1 MSNKAKTDPVIG
13 ITCSSEARAK
23 PYSSIVERFGGEVK
37 YLIPGRKETWKED
50 VSEIDGLLLSGGLDV
65 HPDWYGQPPQ
75 PGRAYSKKRDELEI
89 NLVNASLKKDIPVL
103 AICRG
108 MQLLN
113 VAMGGSIVQSLAEH
127 DSVDPEDPSETDG
140 KESSFHRIFISPG
153 CRLASTVGSGGFV
166 RVNSRHHQGLKEPQK
181 SVDLMTSAWSLE
193 DGVIEALES
202 PVNDWVLGVQF
213 HPERRGELPPHFDRL
228 FETLVYKAKST
239 I

>member
-1 MSNKAKTDPVIG
+1 MPNKVKNDPVIG
-13 ITCSSEARAK
+13 ITCSSTARAK
-23 PYSSIVERFGGEVK
+23 PYSSIVEKFGGK
-37 YLIPGRKETWKED
+37 ARYLIPGEKETREGDIK
-50 VSEIDGLLLSGGLDV
+50 EIDGLLLSGGLDV
-65 HPDWYGQPPQ
+65 HPDWYGQKPQ
-75 PGRAYSKKRDELEI
+75 PDRIYSKKRDEFEI
-89 NLVNASLKKDIPVL
+89 NLVKASLNVDIPVL

-113 VAMGGSIVQSLAEH
+113 VAMGGSIVQSLTDH
-127 DSVDPEDPSETDG
+127 DSVDPEDSSETDRG
-140 KESSFHRIFISPG
+140 SSFHRIFISPG

-166 RVNSRHHQGLKEPQK
+166 RVNRRHHQRIKEAQK
-181 SVDLMTSAWSLE
+181 SDDLMASAWSLE

-202 PVNDWVLGVQF
+202 PVHDWVLGVQF

>member
-1 MSNKAKTDPVIG
+1 MPNKVKNDPVIG
-13 ITCSSEARAK
+13 ITCSSTARAK
-23 PYSSIVERFGGEVK
+23 PYSSIVEKFGGK
-37 YLIPGRKETWKED
+37 ARYLIPGKKETLED
-50 VSEIDGLLLSGGLDV
+50 DVKEIDGLLLSGGLDV
-65 HPDWYGQPPQ
+65 HPAWYGQNPQ
-75 PGRAYSKKRDELEI
+75 PGRTYSKKRDEFEI
-89 NLVNASLKKDIPVL
+89 NLVKGSLNVNIPVL

-113 VAMGGSIVQSLAEH
+113 VAMGGSIVQSMTDH
-127 DSVDPEDPSETDG
+127 DSVDPEDPGEFVG
-140 KESSFHRIFISPG
+140 RESSFHRIFISPG

-166 RVNSRHHQGLKEPQK
+166 RVNSRHHQGLKEAQK
-181 SVDLMTSAWSLE
+181 SDDLMASAWSLE

-202 PVNDWVLGVQF
+202 PVHDWVLGVQF

>member
-1 MSNKAKTDPVIG
+1 MPNKVQNDPVIG
-13 ITCSSEARAK
+13 ITCSSAARAK
-23 PYSSIVERFGGEVK
+23 PYSSIVEKFGGK
-37 YLIPGRKETWKED
+37 ARYLIPGKKETQEGDIK
-50 VSEIDGLLLSGGLDV
+50 EIDGLLLSGGLDV
-65 HPDWYGQPPQ
+65 HPAWYGQNPQ
-75 PGRAYSKKRDELEI
+75 PGRTYSKKRDEFEI
-89 NLVNASLKKDIPVL
+89 NLVKVSLNVDIPVL

-113 VAMGGSIVQSLAEH
+113 VAMGGSIVQSLTDH
-127 DSVDPEDPSETDG
+127 DSVDPEDSSETDRG
-140 KESSFHRIFISPG
+140 SSFHRIFISPG

-166 RVNSRHHQGLKEPQK
+166 RVNSRHHQGLKEAQK
-181 SVDLMTSAWSLE
+181 SDDLMASAWSLE

-202 PVNDWVLGVQF
+202 PVHDWVLGVQF

>member
-75 PGRAYSKKRDELEI
+75 PGRTYSKKRDELEI
-89 NLVNASLKKDIPVL
+89 NLVKASLNKDIPVL

-113 VAMGGSIVQSLAEH
+113 
-127 DSVDPEDPSETDG
+127 DG

>member
-1 MSNKAKTDPVIG
+1 MNPVIG
-13 ITCSSEARAK
+13 ITCTSILGGK
-23 PYSSIVERFGGEVK
+23 PYGSLVEKFGGEAK
-37 YLIPGRKETWKED
+37 YITSKVEESAGNT
-50 VSEIDGLLLSGGLDV
+50 VSEIDALLLSGGPDV
-65 HPDWYGQPPQ
+65 HPERYGEHPNPQ
-75 PGRAYSKKRDELEI
+75 RDYNRARDELEI
-89 NLVNASLKKDIPVL
+89 NLLKNSLTADIPIL

-113 VAMGGSIVQSLAEH
+113 VTLGGSLTESLEDH
-127 DSVDPEDPSETDG
+127 DSIPLKDSEETNR
-140 KESSFHRIFISPG
+140 ESSFHRIFISPG

-181 SVDLMTSAWSLE
+181 SDDLMASAWSLE

-202 PVNDWVLGVQF
+202 TVNDWVLGVQF

-228 FETLVYKAKST
+228 FETLVYRAKST

>member
-1 MSNKAKTDPVIG
+1 MPNKVKNDPVIG
-13 ITCSSEARAK
+13 ITCSSTARAK
-23 PYSSIVERFGGEVK
+23 PYSSIVEKFGGNAR
-37 YLIPGRKETWKED
+37 YLIPGKKETREGDIK
-50 VSEIDGLLLSGGLDV
+50 EIDGLLLSGGLDV
-65 HPDWYGQPPQ
+65 HPAWYGQNPQ
-75 PGRAYSKKRDELEI
+75 PGRTYSKKRDEFEI
-89 NLVNASLKKDIPVL
+89 NLVKGSLNVDIPVL

-113 VAMGGSIVQSLAEH
+113 VAMGGSVVQSLTDH
-127 DSVDPEDPSETDG
+127 DSVDPEDPSEFDG
-140 KESSFHRIFISPG
+140 RESSFHRIFISPG

-181 SVDLMTSAWSLE
+181 SDDLMASAWSLE

-202 PVNDWVLGVQF
+202 PVHDWVLGVQF